1 MKHKELFKLLDD
13 IKEEENVS
21 LPREHDRVLLID
33 GLNLFFRNFAMLNI
47 INPEGIHIGGLGGFL
62 RSLGSLIKQIQPTAV
77 YVVFDGAGSSNNR
90 KNLLP
95 EYKSLRNIQR
105 ITNWEVFEN
114 LDEEHDSKIDQI
126 VRLIQYLKQLPVKT
140 ISIDKV
146 EADDIISV
154 LSTYLPAK
162 FNSNVFIVSSDQDF
176 VQLVNDKVVL
186 YRPIEKEYYT
196 PQTVFDKYKVKVE
209 NFILYKTLLGDNS
222 DKVPGIKG
230 LGEKGILKRFP
241 ELQTQILTLDDIFDI
256 SAVKFKENII
266 YSRIINEQKRL
277 ETSFKIMNLSKPMVD
292 NNDIAYISEVVKSNF
307 PELNSSLF
315 KMLYDEDKLGGIIR
329 NVDIYLKDNFFHFKG
344 YKK

>member
-176 VQLVNDKVVL
+176 VQLVNNKVVL

-222 DKVPGIKG
+222 DKVPVMKG
-230 LGEKGILKRFP
+230 LGEKAILKRIH

>member
-176 VQLVNDKVVL
+176 VQLVNNKVVL

>member
-126 VRLIQYLKQLPVKT
+126 IRLIQYLKQLPVKT

-176 VQLVNDKVVL
+176 VQLVNNKVVL

>member
-1 MKHKELFKLLDD
+1 
-13 IKEEENVS
+13 
-21 LPREHDRVLLID
+21 
-33 GLNLFFRNFAMLNI
+33 
-47 INPEGIHIGGLGGFL
+47 
-62 RSLGSLIKQIQPTAV
+62 
-77 YVVFDGAGSSNNR
+77 
-90 KNLLP
+90 
-95 EYKSLRNIQR
+95 
-105 ITNWEVFEN
+105 
-114 LDEEHDSKIDQI
+114 
-126 VRLIQYLKQLPVKT
+126 
-140 ISIDKV
+140 
-146 EADDIISV
+146 
-154 LSTYLPAK
+154 
-162 FNSNVFIVSSDQDF
+162 VFIVSSDQDF
-176 VQLVNDKVVL
+176 VQLVNNKVVL